1 MGWVTLQNTP
11 IILSPNQLATDEGW
25 TISGGVAYHDGCFP
39 GKIILRNQTVEA
51 GKTYVI
57 NYTVKYYTSGVVYP
71 VIGGVAG
78 TAVSSLGDKTD
89 TIVVPEDATDL
100 TVYFYSTGT
109 LGISYFNYYPV
120 LADPNNGRMLGFN
133 AKNVWTTY
141 YSPQVDMMM
150 KFINDTFWWK
160 NGRLWKQNVN
170 PLRSNFFGTQY
181 TSKIIL
187 IVNLSPTEI
196 KNFFSVR
203 QKSNKVWGI
212 TSIVIPPSE
221 GKSAGMQSLIKSG
234 NFVTLNNGDFFAD
247 FLRDMTDPRFSTEL
261 AALFQGA
268 ELQGNYAIVTLEN
281 TYTGEIKTLS
291 IDFLVSKQ
299 NLTY

>member
-39 GKIILRNQTVEA
+39 GKIILRNQAVEA

-170 PLRSNFFGTQY
+170 PLRSNFFGVTY
-181 TSKIIL
+181 STKITIL
-187 IVNLSPTEI
+187 INLSPTEI
-196 KNFFSVR
+196 KNFFTIRMKTNKPWSV
-203 QKSNKVWGI
+203 
-212 TSIVIPPSE
+212 TLEIPPSE
-221 GKSAGMQSLIKSG
+221 GKEDGQLSYIKSG
-234 NFVTLNNGDFFAD
+234 NFKVLNNGDRFAD
-247 FLRDMTDPRFSTEL
+247 ILRNALDPRFSTQIE
-261 AALFQGA
+261 ALFNGSF
-268 ELQGNYAIVTLEN
+268 LQGSYMIATFECTSTEEVKL
-281 TYTGEIKTLS
+281 LS
-291 IDFLVSKQ
+291 IDVEVSPQ
-299 NLTY
+299 QYTY